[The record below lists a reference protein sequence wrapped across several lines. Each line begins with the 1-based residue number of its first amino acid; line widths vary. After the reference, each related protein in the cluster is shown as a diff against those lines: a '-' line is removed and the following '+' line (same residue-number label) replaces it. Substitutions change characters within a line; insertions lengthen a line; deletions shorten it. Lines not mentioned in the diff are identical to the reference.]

1 MTKFRLINIKSKF
14 RTLLKLFPLLI
25 FLNACEPGC
34 VESYQ
39 FDSENTYVDSKP
51 TADGIFGGPYSN
63 ASGGENASWHKTGL
77 RSDGSQLILE
87 IRGAWTAWEDIES
100 GVDLKNLPECT
111 MCAKKN
117 GVDNCICKIDE
128 VSIPEK
134 DTFGEPLSGVDCG
147 AGSAYQEIPSS
158 CSCTNAHGTINDFGT
173 YFIATNYQEKSEAL
187 KLPDDQNPCKYTEG
201 FGLYVGLFGK
211 NGNTMPL
218 RAYQVYPTQK
228 VCDITTTVEG
238 KCIDDAG
245 EDQIKYVYRSPNG
258 QIFIKDDRSGNNG
271 SDTDPGDD
279 EYHQAGEFIKFI
291 SSDRYYHDN
300 FGGYDVNFMGG
311 FFRDHDS
318 GLLEYIVGSVED
330 IVLGKISTIGGKR
343 EGGAIEFLYNA
354 IVKDSSFILIVQMC
368 LIMYV
373 VLFGIYVLSGGIQI
387 SNKEISKRV
396 LKIALVI
403 FFTTETSWYFYN
415 QLVVGLFKDSMDT
428 IIAIFMNGS
437 DKLIDQTSLIISSQV
452 DRANSLSYS
461 TRFSYVDGVIKKL
474 LSAAT
479 SKKIWSLFF
488 GEWFGLIYIPAIYAL
503 IFAFVFI
510 MLTAAFVYIS
520 ALLRLVFVL
529 CLGPIFMVTVLFN
542 KTDEIFKRWISFMA
556 SQAVQIIALF
566 LILYLFVALIDINF
580 NDLLSYR
587 ACTKSINFGLFNIN
601 FMVSHANRGLVDWVA
616 SFAKIGTLLFLL
628 KMIMEKIPG
637 FAGQLV
643 SVGGQAADTSNAFIS
658 NTNKSAF
665 GLAKSVMG
673 MAGRAA
679 GKAVTKGLPYSLSKG
694 MDVAR
699 FTGVNKLIPPNPI
712 SFASGMYRDRQIN
725 NIINAQRKEGK
736 AQGKSGAD
744 LNQFIRKGT
753 YGEINKQMA
762 ESGNKLNILGVN
774 DHSAI
779 AKILDKQLVE
789 DPLKKAIKDE
799 TSKMKKECKEKG
811 TKMPLSK
818 AELNEALRPRIADWA
833 KKNSSIDKSKFLDLL
848 DESKYSSL
856 VKKHGALSST
866 QAAKMFAGD
875 KDGTNQYLRHL
886 KDLESR
892 KQEKRDSES
901 KLGKLFRLN
910 AIKDKARGLQGN
922 TAYNPKMAREN
933 FVRKKDWEERRME
946 NRSKYGLFKRGLD
959 FVGINPEKSGI
970 EHINVLDQLKRK
982 DRIKLL
988 VTESGVMMERES
1000 DINALTEGLEG
1011 AHKATIDQIQA
1022 KYDKEIKG
1030 LDKCGK
1036 DKCGEDKSQAIEE
1049 AKKQKDNIERKL
1061 ANPYE
1066 IDEAKKDIDNM
1077 VDLVL
1082 QSTLA
1087 DKISELK
1094 AQKDDTEAKIS
1105 LLKSTFASLL
1115 DVEKDELLRLESQAS
1130 TMESIIST
1138 SQSELSEVKSRI
1150 DIHKNS

>member
-1 MTKFRLINIKSKF
+1 MTKFRLINVKSKF
-14 RTLLKLFPLLI
+14 RTLLTLFPLLI

-51 TADGIFGGPYSN
+51 TADGIFGGPYN
-63 ASGGENASWHKTGL
+63 NTSGGENASWHKTGL

-87 IRGAWTAWEDIES
+87 IRGAWTAWEDGVS
-100 GVDLKNLPECT
+100 GSNDLNALPECT

-117 GVDNCICKIDE
+117 GVDNCICKINE
-128 VSIPEK
+128 SSVPEK
-134 DTFGEPLSGVDCG
+134 DTFGVPLTSVDCSE
-147 AGSAYQEIPSS
+147 GSPDQENPSS

-211 NGNTMPL
+211 NGNTVPL

-245 EDQIKYVYRSPNG
+245 EDQIKYVYKSPNG

-279 EYHQAGEFIKFI
+279 EYHQPGEFIKFI
-291 SSDRYYHDN
+291 ISDRYYHDN

-311 FFRDHDS
+311 FFGDHDS

-330 IVLGKISTIGGKR
+330 IVLGKISDFGGKR
-343 EGGAIEFLYNA
+343 EGGAIEFLYNS

-368 LIMYV
+368 LIMHV
-373 VLFGIYVLSGGIQI
+373 VLFGIYVLSGNIQI
-387 SNKEISKRV
+387 SNKEMSKRI

-415 QLVVGLFKDSMDT
+415 QLVVGLFKDGMDA

-503 IFAFVFI
+503 IFAFIYI

-556 SQAVQIIALF
+556 SQAIQIIALF
-566 LILYLFVALIDINF
+566 LILYLFVVLIDINF

-587 ACTKSINFGLFNIN
+587 ACTKNINFGLFNIN
-601 FMVSHANRGLVDWVA
+601 FMVSHSNRGLVDWVM
-616 SFAKIGTLLFLL
+616 SFAKIGALMFLL
-628 KMIMEKIPG
+628 KMVMEKIPG
-637 FAGQLV
+637 FAAELV
-643 SVGGQAADTSNAFIS
+643 SVSGQAADNSLTFIGD
-658 NTNKSAF
+658 TNKSAF
-665 GLAKSVMG
+665 GLAGSVMG
-673 MAGRAA
+673 MAGSAA
-679 GKAVTKGLPYSLSKG
+679 GKAMTKGLPFALSKG

-744 LNQFIRKGT
+744 LDQFIRKGT

-762 ESGNKLNILGVN
+762 KSGNKLNILGAN

-779 AKILDKQLVE
+779 AKRLDKQLVE
-789 DPLKKAIKDE
+789 EPLKKAIKDE

-833 KKNSSIDKSKFLDLL
+833 EKNSSIDKSKFLALL

-866 QAAKMFAGD
+866 QAANMFTGD
-875 KDGTNQYLRHL
+875 EEGTNRYLMHL

-901 KLGKLFRLN
+901 KLGKLFRVN
-910 AIKDKARGLQGN
+910 KIKDKARGLQRN
-922 TAYNPKMAREN
+922 TAYPKMAREN
-933 FVRKKDWEERRME
+933 FVRKKDWEERRRANE
-946 NRSKYGLFKRGLD
+946 DEYTGFKKVLNA
-959 FVGINPEKSGI
+959 VGINPEKSSII
-970 EHINVLDQLKRK
+970 ERINVLDKLNRK
-982 DRIKLL
+982 DEINEMVRTSEI
-988 VTESGVMMERES
+988 MMERAPEIKAYTGHLES
-1000 DINALTEGLEG
+1000 
-1011 AHKATIDQIQA
+1011 AHKAELDQIQA
-1022 KYDKEIKG
+1022 SHDEAIKG
-1030 LDKCGK
+1030 LDVGSSEYEAAELAKSNKIESAEEKK
-1036 DKCGEDKSQAIEE
+1036 DEIKG
-1049 AKKQKDNIERKL
+1049 KL
-1061 ANPYE
+1061 ANPYA
-1066 IDEAKKDIDNM
+1066 IDEAKDDID
-1077 VDLVL
+1077 LGHK
-1082 QSTLA
+1082 STIA
-1087 DKISELK
+1087 DKISGLK
-1094 AQKDDTEAKIS
+1094 AQKADTESKIS
-1105 LLKSTFASLL
+1105 SLKSRLASLS
-1115 DVEKDELLRLESQAS
+1115 DAEKGELSRLESQVS
-1130 TMESIIST
+1130 TMESIISS
-1138 SQSELSEVKSRI
+1138 SQSELSAVESRI
-1150 DIHKNS
+1150 SSRTNS